1 MKSVQQNTGRYVNK
15 DLGEYLNGGLVAGG
29 SDDISLESHR
39 TAAPAELA
47 EAGWFNRLAR
57 KLVLSKLATLESG
70 RLTVH
75 EKYLEDDGQ
84 PSASA
89 AHIYQFGPNAQG
101 ANLDA
106 HLEVLH
112 PSVYGRVLTGGSI
125 GAGEAYME
133 GAWTSPDL
141 VKVIRVMV
149 ANMAL
154 LNQLD
159 NRWSFASRWLL
170 KLLHRMNTNSVSG
183 SRKNIAA
190 HYDLGNDFFGLFLDP
205 SMLYSSAVFPR
216 PDASLAEASEFKLA
230 KICRKLK
237 LQASD
242 HLLEIGTG
250 WGGMAVYAAKHYG
263 CRVTTTTISREQ
275 YEYAKAWVER
285 EGLQDRV
292 TLLLKDYRDLE
303 GQFDKLVS
311 IEMIE
316 AVGHEYYATFF
327 SRCSRLLKPQGLM
340 VMQAITIQDQ
350 RFHSYKNSVDFIQ
363 RYIFPGGCLPSNEV
377 IARHIAQDTDM
388 QIVGMDDITFD
399 YAKTLSAWREHFM
412 GKLDA
417 VKAQGFDQRFI
428 NMWDYYF
435 CYCEGG
441 FLERAIST
449 AQFVFAKPR
458 CLMLPEAH

>member
-1 MKSVQQNTGRYVNK
+1 MKSAQRNVNP
-15 DLGEYLNGGLVAGG
+15 YLEKYLDAGMA
-29 SDDISLESHR
+29 LEPG
-39 TAAPAELA
+39 TQAT
-47 EAGWFNRLAR
+47 WFDRLAR
-57 KLVLSKLATLESG
+57 KIVLAQLETLEFG

-75 EKYLEDDGQ
+75 EKYMEGEHL
-84 PSASA
+84 SAQNVV
-89 AHIYQFGPNAQG
+89 HVHQFGCG
-101 ANLDA
+101 VECEDLDA
-106 HLEVLH
+106 HLYILH
-112 PSVYGRVLTGGSI
+112 PSVYSQVLISGSI
-125 GAGEAYME
+125 GAGEAYMD
-133 GAWTSPDL
+133 GAWRSPDL

-154 LNQLD
+154 LDQLD
-159 NRWSFASRWLL
+159 SRWSSVSRWAL
-170 KLLHRMNTNSVSG
+170 KLMHRMNANSVSG

-190 HYDLGNDFFGLFLDP
+190 HYDLGNGFFSLFLDP
-205 SMLYSSAVFPR
+205 TMLYSSAVYPR
-216 PDASLAEASEFKLA
+216 SDASLAEASEFKLE

-237 LQASD
+237 LQSSD

-275 YEYAKAWVER
+275 YEYANSWVER
-285 EGLQDRV
+285 EGLQDQV
-292 TLLLKDYRDLE
+292 TLLLKDYRELE

-316 AVGHEYYATFF
+316 AVGHEYYETFF
-327 SRCSRLLKPQGLM
+327 SRCSQLLKPQGLM

-350 RFHSYKNSVDFIQ
+350 RYHSYKNSVDFIQ
-363 RYIFPGGCLPSNEV
+363 RYIFPGGCLPSNQIIAQH
-377 IARHIAQDTDM
+377 IARDTDM

-399 YAKTLSAWREHFM
+399 YARTLASWREHFFARI
-412 GKLDA
+412 DD

-428 NMWDYYF
+428 NMWEYYL

-458 CLMLPEAH
+458 CRALPEFY